1 MALTEEQI
9 KNLPVA
15 DDNVKAVA
23 GKDTLLLVALTEN
36 PTNWLLL
43 GGQRSTPLQR
53 KADSI
58 DATSKDSGNY
68 SEKLPGML
76 SWTISYE
83 GLYVLNSAAYEIVNN
98 RYEARKP
105 IYIRQE
111 YPDGSY
117 RTGWAAIT
125 SLDEEHS
132 YNGVSTLK
140 MTLEG
145 KGAISGIKSV
155 GTPAIASP
163 TITFTKASANDATVN
178 VTPVDAF
185 VRSIT
190 CDNVPLTQEV
200 DYSYVEGVLTIK
212 KEYLQKLT
220 ASCTLDV
227 MLTAD
232 LKVAV
237 NVTISA

>member
-43 GGQRSTPLQR
+43 GGQRNTPLQR
-53 KADSI
+53 KAESI

-83 GLYVLNSAAYEIVNN
+83 GLYVLNSEAYEIVNN

-105 IYIRQE
+105 IYIRQ
-111 YPDGSY
+111 
-117 RTGWAAIT
+117 
-125 SLDEEHS
+125 
-132 YNGVSTLK
+132 
-140 MTLEG
+140 
-145 KGAISGIKSV
+145 
-155 GTPAIASP
+155 
-163 TITFTKASANDATVN
+163 
-178 VTPVDAF
+178 
-185 VRSIT
+185 
-190 CDNVPLTQEV
+190 
-200 DYSYVEGVLTIK
+200 
-212 KEYLQKLT
+212 
-220 ASCTLDV
+220 
-227 MLTAD
+227 
-232 LKVAV
+232 
-237 NVTISA
+237 

>member
-9 KNLPVA
+9 NNLPVA

-43 GGQRSTPLQR
+43 GGQRNTPLQR

-83 GLYVLNSAAYEIVNN
+83 GLYNN

-105 IYIRQE
+105 VYIRQE

-117 RTGWAAIT
+117 RTGWASIT
-125 SLDEEHS
+125 SLNEEHS

-163 TITFTKASANDATVN
+163 TITFTKASDKDATVN

-220 ASCTLDV
+220 TSCTLDV
-227 MLTAD
+227 KLTAD
-232 LKVAV
+232 IEVAV
-237 NVTISA
+237 KVTISA